1 MDGDDDVNDSGD
13 EDDDGIDNHHR
24 GDKKT
29 MKTMMRTWED
39 CDCRNSDKAP
49 NPEISLIAFWT
60 CSQCPI

>member
-39 CDCRNSDKAP
+39 KAP